1 MTAKKVQR
9 LRASRRVA
17 VLWSEKLVDPRSAR
31 GRRHQHHGLLA
42 LMAVAFACG
51 RTVLRQM
58 EDLSADLGR
67 MARRALALPRKVSDS
82 ALYLLL
88 RRQRPDGLRE
98 TVWAM
103 VKELF
108 EKKVFQHD
116 LFPHGVMSFDGK
128 STWTST
134 RRWIEGAKES
144 VCPKN
149 GKPMFS
155 FASMR
160 ACLTSSSARPCVD
173 LELIPEKTGESPA
186 FRVVFRRMVEHFSR
200 LFLIVTADAGMTCRE
215 NAALV
220 TAAAKHYLFA
230 LKGNQE
236 HLYALAQ
243 EWLLPGAAPL
253 RAYTSEK
260 RGGVRVDRELYS
272 LTVREAPEVD
282 FPGIQQLWCV
292 RQVAFNRAGSPE
304 TTEVRYFLSSVPPTL
319 LTAHEQLALV
329 RLHWGIENGLN
340 WTLDAILGED
350 DRQPCQ
356 SGKDAIE
363 VVAWLRVIGFN
374 LLAAWRVRAPR
385 KDQQP
390 LSWRRAMEQLRD
402 ALVTIFLSDTATAVL
417 A

>member
-1 MTAKKVQR
+1 MPAKKSQR

-17 VLWSEKLVDPRSAR
+17 IQWSEKLVDPRSAR
-31 GRRHQHHGLLA
+31 GRRHKHLGLLA

-58 EDLSADLGR
+58 EDLSADLSR
-67 MARRALALPRKVSDS
+67 MARRVLELPRKVSDT

-88 RRQRPDGLRE
+88 GRQRPDGLRE

-108 EKKVFQHD
+108 EKKVFGHD

-160 ACLTSSSARPCVD
+160 ACLTSCGARPCVD

-186 FRVVFRRMVEHFSR
+186 FRSVFRRMVEHFSR

-220 TAAAKHYLFA
+220 TDAAKHYLFA

-236 HLYALAQ
+236 HLFGLAQ
-243 EWLLPGAAPL
+243 EWLLPGATRP
-253 RAYTSEK
+253 RAYTTEW

-272 LTVREAPEVD
+272 LTVKDAPEMD
-282 FPGIQQLWCV
+282 FPGVQQLWCV
-292 RQVAFNRAGSPE
+292 RQVAFSRAGLPE
-304 TTEVRYFLSSVPPTL
+304 TTEVRYFLSSIPPNL
-319 LTAHEQLALV
+319 LSHHEQLGLV
-329 RLHWGIENGLN
+329 RLHWGIENGLH
-340 WTLDAILGED
+340 WTLDSMLGED

-356 SGKDAIE
+356 ASKDAIE

-374 LLAAWRVRAPR
+374 LLAAWRSRAPR

-390 LSWRRAMEQLRD
+390 LPWRRAMEQLRD
-402 ALVTIFLSDTATAVL
+402 ALVAILLPDAATAVL

>member
-1 MTAKKVQR
+1 MPVKKAQR
-9 LRASRRVA
+9 VRASRRVTIP
-17 VLWSEKLVDPRSAR
+17 WSEKVVDPRRAR
-31 GRRHQHHGLLA
+31 GRRHGHHGLLA
-42 LMAVAFACG
+42 LVAVAFACG

-58 EDLSADLGR
+58 EDLSTDLGR
-67 MARRALALPRKVSDS
+67 TARRVLELPRKVSDT

-88 RRQRPDGLRE
+88 GRQRPDGLRE

-128 STWTST
+128 STFTST
-134 RRWIEGAKES
+134 RRRIEGAKES

-160 ACLTSSSARPCVD
+160 ACLTSCGARPCVD

-186 FRVVFRRMVEHFSR
+186 FRTVFRRMAEHFSR

-220 TAAAKHYLFA
+220 TEAAKHYLFA

-236 HLYALAQ
+236 HLFALAQ
-243 EWLLPGAAPL
+243 ERLPPGATRP
-253 RAYTSEK
+253 RAYTTEQ

-272 LTVREAPEVD
+272 LTVKDAPEVS
-282 FPGIQQLWCV
+282 FPGLQQFWCV
-292 RQVAFNRAGSPE
+292 RQVTFTREGRPGP
-304 TTEVRYFLSSVPPTL
+304 TEVRYFLSSIPPAL
-319 LTAHEQLALV
+319 LTDHEQLALV
-329 RLHWGIENGLN
+329 RLHWGIENGLH
-340 WTLDAILGED
+340 WTLDTMLQED

-356 SGKDAIE
+356 TSKASIE

-374 LLAAWRVRAPR
+374 LLAAWRSRAAR
-385 KDQQP
+385 KDNQP
-390 LSWRRAMEQLRD
+390 LPWRRAMEQLRD
-402 ALVTIFLSDTATAVL
+402 ALVTVLLPNAATALL